1 MVSPN
6 AIAQSLTNLERRQ
19 SPRTT
24 ITGHAYV
31 NIEPN
36 NGGIVLNVSDGGLCF
51 HSFDPVQ
58 RNGKVRFWFAGNNRR
73 IEADAAL
80 AWTDETHKGGLRFT
94 TLPKEAREHI
104 RQWMIQSATSAAGEG
119 VAPAAL
125 PPRVFPMRSDIRT
138 GSKSVPVGPAPLGT
152 VSAEVKE
159 PRRLSGFSRGL
170 VTGLLVSAIVVA
182 AFLFHNYRREFG
194 ESLIQLGERFAAK
207 PQVQGLA
214 APAASAPTP
223 VTSPMVS
230 PGPPAAQ
237 VVLPAAAPIPAMLP
251 GRSSQQL
258 DKVGTQ
264 PNQPVRQPEKI
275 VPPHLPD
282 PAPPQ
287 QAKLEPVRP
296 ATTVAP
302 TTTAAPVAGGAP
314 PLKIA
319 PAVSAPATSLAPPVS
334 SSPTPVVS
342 SSSNSS
348 PSRPDPTPKVEAT
361 KQPEVQTE
369 SSTAEN
375 GASTSEL
382 YFDVGKF
389 KNQSQAHVEMNKLS
403 QLGFPTTA
411 VQKGFLWTNS
421 YHILVGPYSDEER
434 AKVTHENLVS
444 SGFKPRPFERG
455 SRPFTLNSPVTLNG
469 ARTPPG
475 DYIISWESSLDDA
488 SVKLL
493 HNDYLV
499 ASANARWVKR
509 DVKYPRDAYVY
520 RRNADGTR
528 TLIEIRFGGTRQAL
542 VFGKS
547 S

>member
-1 MVSPN
+1 V
-6 AIAQSLTNLERRQ
+6 
-19 SPRTT
+19 
-24 ITGHAYV
+24 
-31 NIEPN
+31 
-36 NGGIVLNVSDGGLCF
+36 GG
-51 HSFDPVQ
+51 
-58 RNGKVRFWFAGNNRR
+58 
-73 IEADAAL
+73 
-80 AWTDETHKGGLRFT
+80 
-94 TLPKEAREHI
+94 
-104 RQWMIQSATSAAGEG
+104 
-119 VAPAAL
+119 
-125 PPRVFPMRSDIRT
+125 
-138 GSKSVPVGPAPLGT
+138 
-152 VSAEVKE
+152 
-159 PRRLSGFSRGL
+159 
-170 VTGLLVSAIVVA
+170 

-207 PQVQGLA
+207 PQAQSLA
-214 APAASAPTP
+214 IAAASPA
-223 VTSPMVS
+223 TSTAAATVL
-230 PGPPAAQ
+230 PGPPAQQ
-237 VVLPAAAPIPAMLP
+237 VVLPAAAPTPDSP
-251 GRSSQQL
+251 SRKTPPQP
-258 DKVGTQ
+258 DKLVI
-264 PNQPVRQPEKI
+264 QPEKPQ
-275 VPPHLPD
+275 VQPQQEAPPRPLAN
-282 PAPPQ
+282 PAPRQ
-287 QAKLEPVRP
+287 QAKLEPTQPV
-296 ATTVAP
+296 TSAP
-302 TTTAAPVAGGAP
+302 PTTAATPT
-314 PLKIA
+314 
-319 PAVSAPATSLAPPVS
+319 AVSTAAPRVSATVSVPAISLAPPTTPS
-334 SSPTPVVS
+334 PTATASSGSSPTA
-342 SSSNSS
+342 NK
-348 PSRPDPTPKVEAT
+348 PDPAPKVESA
-361 KQPEVQTE
+361 KPPEVQTE

-375 GASTSEL
+375 GTSTSEL

-434 AKVTHENLVS
+434 AKATHENLVS

-469 ARTPPG
+469 TRTPPG

-520 RRNADGTR
+520 RRNADGSR